1 MTHEP
6 ARRLRGERGT
16 AIITTTV
23 LLFTF
28 TFGAII
34 WLSRDVNR
42 VVSNESAAQSIAFQA
57 ARAGAQQIATDTLR
71 GGGADTVVLDAGAA
85 TAEAVRI
92 GNRLLASYG
101 LPGEVDDD
109 DVAIDPS
116 TATVTVTVTIDDP
129 SGAST
134 ATGSAQATTDPP

>member
-1 MTHEP
+1 MTHDP
-6 ARRLRGERGT
+6 VARLRGQRGT

-57 ARAGAQQIATDTLR
+57 ARAGAQQVATGTLR
-71 GGGADTVVLDAGAA
+71 SGGNEVVLDVGAA
-85 TAEAVRI
+85 RTEAIRI
-92 GNRLLASYG
+92 GNRLFESYG
-101 LPGEVDDD
+101 LPGEVQAG
-109 DVAIDPS
+109 DVVIDEP
-116 TATVTVTVTIDDP
+116 TATVTVTVTVDDP

-134 ATGSAQATTDPP
+134 ATGSAQARTGP